1 MISRK
6 KKRILPNIFL
16 ISWDS
21 FFLHNPIRCLGPD
34 VRGTRPVLVTF
45 ESFKDRDEVL
55 RKARMLKERIIFLLY
70 YCTKH
75 ISKILSICHKLKVPL
90 SLQHDDINFW
100 YLKLRWF
107 DLTEFIIQNIK
118 GLRHLVEKILVL
130 ENQSLLQRLNLFF
143 FQNTFLYKNLATSSG
158 LSLNSFGV

>member
-21 FFLHNPIRCLGPD
+21 FFFYINPIRCLGPD

-118 GLRHLVEKILVL
+118 GLRHLVEKILIL
-130 ENQSLLQRLNLFF
+130 ENQSLLQRLNLF
-143 FQNTFLYKNLATSSG
+143 
-158 LSLNSFGV
+158 SFKIHSFIKI